1 MMNVLPKQ
9 FVELEALSDWA
20 GASEKERVERRRA
33 SSPEELKS
41 FYDVMKPQLEAVL
54 KYLDDFPLDDMAATE
69 EKLLH
74 LTLMMVEVAFAVE
87 KYDAV
92 GVVPLAIA
100 PQQFKPILDT
110 K

>member
-9 FVELEALSDWA
+9 FAELEPLSHWA
-20 GASEKERVERRRA
+20 GSSEAERVERRRA

-41 FYDVMKPQLEAVL
+41 FYDIMKPQVVPVL
-54 KYLDDFPLDDMAATE
+54 KYLDEFPLNDMPAAE

-74 LTLMMVEVAFAVE
+74 LTLMMAEVAFAVE

-92 GVVPLAIA
+92 GVVPLGIA
-100 PQQFKPILDT
+100 PEQLTPIHDT